1 MNVQC
6 LYAPVILIDSIY
18 IKDEKYYSKVLS
30 EKYCFIEE
38 IEIYCSNS
46 DEEYYN
52 KECINLFLKNLFQGA
67 LFFVFRARK
76 VTS

>member
-52 KECINLFLKNLFQGA
+52 KECINLFLKNLFQSA